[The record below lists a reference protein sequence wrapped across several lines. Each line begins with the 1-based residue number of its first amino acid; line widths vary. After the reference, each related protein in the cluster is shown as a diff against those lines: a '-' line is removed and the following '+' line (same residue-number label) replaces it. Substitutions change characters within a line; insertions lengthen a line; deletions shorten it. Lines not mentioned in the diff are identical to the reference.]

1 MSTVEA
7 GNTVNVHYRG
17 TLDDGSEFDSSHNRG
32 ETLTFEVGAGQMIP
46 GFDAA
51 LPGME
56 VGETK
61 NVTLAPDQAY
71 GETNP
76 EAVADVPKTNFPDG
90 YEFAVDTKVQGQNQM
105 GHAVVG
111 IINEVHDES
120 VTINF
125 NHPLAGKSLN
135 FEIELV
141 SIDQE

>member
-1 MSTVEA
+1 MSTVET

-17 TLDDGSEFDSSHNRG
+17 TLDDGSEIDSSHDRG

-61 NVTLAPDQAY
+61 SITISAEQAY
-71 GETNP
+71 GESNP
-76 EAVADVPKTNFPDG
+76 EAVADVPKASFPEN
-90 YEFAVDTKVQGQNQM
+90 YEFEVDAMVQGQNDS
-105 GHAVVG
+105 GESVVG
-111 IINEVHDES
+111 IINEVNDEF

-141 SIDQE
+141 SID